1 MSGNSTAPNST
12 RKSTVDRP
20 AKPADD
26 FPLQPH
32 ASGHWSKRVRG
43 RLCYFGSWSQKVN
56 GRLVPLPDGGNWKAA
71 LARYELEID
80 DLKAGRVRQANL
92 SDPNGLRV
100 GELCNCF
107 LHAQRQRVEAKEPE
121 ITWQSFREYKEAC
134 DEVVAEF
141 KSHRLVADLK
151 PTDFQ
156 RLKARMTKRWGAA
169 RVGKFMALIRK
180 VFKDARE
187 DGHIENE
194 VRFGSAFKVPD
205 RKKAA

>member
-1 MSGNSTAPNST
+1 
-12 RKSTVDRP
+12 
-20 AKPADD
+20 
-26 FPLQPH
+26 
-32 ASGHWSKRVRG
+32 SGHWSKRVRG
-43 RLCYFGSWSQKVN
+43 RLCYFGRWSQKVN

-71 LARYELEID
+71 LARYELEIG

-100 GELCNCF
+100 GELCNGF

-121 ITWQSFREYKEAC
+121 ITLQSFREYKEAC

-141 KSHRLVADLK
+141 KAHRLVADLK

-156 RLKARMTKRWGAA
+156 RLKAGMTKRWGAA
-169 RVGKFMALIRK
+169 RVGKFVALIRK

-187 DGHIENE
+187 D
-194 VRFGSAFKVPD
+194 
-205 RKKAA
+205 